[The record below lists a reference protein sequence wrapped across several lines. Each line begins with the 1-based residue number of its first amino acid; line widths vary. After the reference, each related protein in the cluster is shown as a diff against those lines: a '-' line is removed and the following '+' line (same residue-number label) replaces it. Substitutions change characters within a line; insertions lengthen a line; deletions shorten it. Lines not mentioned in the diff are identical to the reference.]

1 MLFLRFVILNLVEN
15 KTVLIALKMSDI
27 NHSLGQ
33 MNKKILGHAGNSFF
47 LILIVEGHL
56 FK

>member
-15 KTVLIALKMSDI
+15 KTVLIAFEMSDI